1 MKVKKPTQIIRTDKR
16 TLNPST
22 QQLVLFGETV
32 KVYRRPLSQK
42 LKAGGVLAL
51 LSVIFGAVDPVLGNP
66 SSPPLQTLGN
76 ASKQW
81 ITQASEPP
89 STPLDIEPEILEES
103 PVLQRWSE
111 EIPDVLHDI
120 RHDPSFKTRVR
131 LGYSQFP
138 STRHHSGWNI
148 GVEDVFLGK
157 TGLTVSAEYQGT
169 FKGDSLT
176 GDQRRTWGGD
186 LRYYVLPLG
195 SRVNIAPVLGYRNI
209 TTGAYQTDGVNVG
222 ATLKLIPSRTG
233 AADLSLTQTFVSP
246 GSGDEVG
253 ITTLSVGYAITR
265 HLRLSTDLQKQNSV
279 AKKDS
284 RVGIVLE
291 WMP

>member
-1 MKVKKPTQIIRTDKR
+1 MVGF
-16 TLNPST
+16 LAS
-22 QQLVLFGETV
+22 VFV
-32 KVYRRPLSQK
+32 SQGR
-42 LKAGGVLAL
+42 KAGGVVAL
-51 LSVIFGAVDPVLGNP
+51 FSVIFGAVDPVWGNP

-81 ITQASEPP
+81 ITQASAPP
-89 STPLDIEPEILEES
+89 STPLDIEPEILDES

-138 STRHHSGWNI
+138 STHHRSGWTI

-169 FKGDSLT
+169 FKGDRT
-176 GDQRRTWGGD
+176 TWGGD

-209 TTGAYQTDGVNVG
+209 TTGAYQTDGINVG
-222 ATLKLIPSRTG
+222 AKLKLIPSRTG

-246 GSGDEVG
+246 GSSDEVG
-253 ITTLSVGYAITR
+253 ITTLSVGYAITPQ
-265 HLRLSTDLQKQNSV
+265 LRISTDLQKQNSV

-284 RVGIVLE
+284 RVGIILE